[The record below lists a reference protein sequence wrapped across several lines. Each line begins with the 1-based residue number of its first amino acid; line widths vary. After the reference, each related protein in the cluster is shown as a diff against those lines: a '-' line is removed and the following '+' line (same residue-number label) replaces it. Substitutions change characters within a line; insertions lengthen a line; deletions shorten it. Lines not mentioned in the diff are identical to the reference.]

1 LTKPM
6 TEGTR
11 TYWDLVFKDPERST
25 KIVLNQT
32 DVHALYSSESYY
44 KQEYEDEKAQHNI
57 HVTELIAAETER
69 DHYKQ
74 RTEELERYF
83 KNVTKTSEAVKELIV
98 QRETRIEQLEQENE
112 RLEKFI
118 INLQDIGFVTEQR
131 LKAEVEQ
138 LEQQLKQFQE
148 ESAKW
153 EKEARLQYKLFN
165 EELDASRIKKEL
177 LKQAVEVIEFYAA
190 TDNYKRPYV
199 RHGDGEN
206 IRQDS
211 IVQNDEGAEARAF
224 LQQLKEK

>member
-6 TEGTR
+6 TEDYKPMRELTR
-11 TYWDLVFKDPERST
+11 KHWDYWHKWRVD
-25 KIVLNQT
+25 N
-32 DVHALYSSESYY
+32 DVHDKTRELVESESYY
-44 KQEYEDEKAQHNI
+44 KQ
-57 HVTELIAAETER
+57 
-69 DHYKQ
+69 
-74 RTEELERYF
+74 RTEVLEQKYDMSAKQIERLLKRNEQLERYF

-138 LEQQLKQFQE
+138 LEQQLKE
-148 ESAKW
+148 AKV
-153 EKEARLQYKLFN
+153 AL
-165 EELDASRIKKEL
+165 
-177 LKQAVEVIEFYAA
+177 EFYADS
-190 TDNYKRPYV
+190 DNYKRPFV

-211 IVQNDEGAEARAF
+211 NVQNDEGIQASSF
-224 LQQLKEK
+224 LQQLKDNI